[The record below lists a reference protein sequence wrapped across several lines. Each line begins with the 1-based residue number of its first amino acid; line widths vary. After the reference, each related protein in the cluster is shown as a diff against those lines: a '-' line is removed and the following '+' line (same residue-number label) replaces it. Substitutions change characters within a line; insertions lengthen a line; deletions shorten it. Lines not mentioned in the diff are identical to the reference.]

1 MGKKFGFLLGLLA
14 GGAAAHVA
22 YRQLDDAQKEQL
34 KADLQDKVDIAK
46 DRAVDYAFYAS
57 DAWADFKETFAEQS
71 ESVSDKVKSA
81 TAQFE
86 NQHFSKSAEADQVPS
101 EDLRSELADVA
112 TAADDDSD
120 DIVLN
125 SEDTFGGAD
134 VSAVTETE
142 ATPAKEAA
150 STQEDAPEE
159 DTPQE
164 PEV

>member
-22 YRQLDDAQKEQL
+22 YHRLDDAQKEQL
-34 KADLQDKVDIAK
+34 KEDLQDKVDIAK

-71 ESVSDKVKSA
+71 ESVSDKLKTA

-86 NQHFSKSAEADQVPS
+86 NQHFSKMDDAEAPS

-134 VSAVTETE
+134 VSDVTETKE
-142 ATPAKEAA
+142 TP
-150 STQEDAPEE
+150 SEDANSTESTSETPEA
-159 DTPQE
+159 
-164 PEV
+164 

>member
-22 YRQLDDAQKEQL
+22 YRRLDDAQKEQL
-34 KADLQDKVDIAK
+34 KEDLQDKVDIAK

-71 ESVSDKVKSA
+71 ESVSDKLKTA

-86 NQHFSKSAEADQVPS
+86 NQHFSKADDDEAPS
-101 EDLRSELADVA
+101 GDLRSELADVA

-134 VSAVTETE
+134 VSDVTETE
-142 ATPAKEAA
+142 ETPA
-150 STQEDAPEE
+150 EDADTADSTSDKPEA
-159 DTPQE
+159 
-164 PEV
+164 